1 MQYPFSR
8 KFYKSLARHII
19 SSGFKSLND
28 LGMYCPD
35 NPKINYIVEK
45 EDWSIRWDGK
55 YISTN
60 INNNNADKLIDLST
74 FPANIFNR
82 IVHFGSHFMWLNWE
96 SALNNSNK
104 YVVTYFHGKPEDGKE
119 ARKQIDHFI
128 DSSKSIDYIVTA
140 ATVIEK
146 RLQNWGISKNKI
158 IKIPLGVDTNNF
170 SPIGNQEKAKLK
182 KKFGI
187 PDDCYVI
194 GSFQKDGVGWG
205 DGMEPKLIKG
215 PDVFVKTMER
225 LSKHFNIFVLLTG
238 PARGY
243 VKKELERLNIPYLH
257 KYVSHYPD
265 LNNYYHVLDAY
276 LVASREEGG
285 PKAILESM
293 ASGVPIVS
301 TNVGMAED
309 VILNEVNGYI
319 APVADHIKLSS
330 ILGELFGSNDK
341 RESVSV
347 NGLKTIKKYD
357 WNIIAKQYLDYVYMP
372 LMNDDRVSH
381 VD

>member
-1 MQYPFSR
+1 MQYQLTR
-8 KFYKSLARHII
+8 EFYKSFARHLI

-28 LGMYCPD
+28 FGLYSPD

-45 EDWSIRWDGK
+45 EDWSVRWDGK

-60 INNNNADKLIDLST
+60 INKNSKELIGLST

-82 IVHFGSHFMWLNWE
+82 IVHFGSHYMWLNWE
-96 SALNNSNK
+96 SSLNKSNK
-104 YVVTYFHGKPEDGKE
+104 YVVTYFHGKPEDGKA
-119 ARKQIDHFI
+119 ARKQIEHFI
-128 DSSKSIDYIVTA
+128 DSSKSIDYVVTA

-146 RLQNWGISKNKI
+146 RLQDWGIPKDKI
-158 IKIPLGVDTNNF
+158 IKIPLGVDTENF
-170 SPIGNQEKAKLK
+170 SPIGNEEKIKLRK
-182 KKFGI
+182 KIGI
-187 PDDCYVI
+187 PDNCYVI

-215 PDVFVKTMER
+215 PDIFVKAMER
-225 LSKHFNIFVLLTG
+225 LNKHFNIFVLLTG

-257 KYVSHYPD
+257 KYASHYPD
-265 LNNYYHVLDAY
+265 LNKYYRVLDAY

-309 VILNEVNGYI
+309 VILNSVNGYI
-319 APVADHIKLSS
+319 VPVADHIKLSN
-330 ILGELFGSNDK
+330 ILGELLASHKSRENIRTNAFG
-341 RESVSV
+341 
-347 NGLKTIKKYD
+347 TIKKYD
-357 WNIIAKQYLDYVYMP
+357 WNVVAEQYLDRVYKP
-372 LMNDDRVSH
+372 LINNM
-381 VD
+381 

>member
-1 MQYPFSR
+1 MQYQLTR
-8 KFYKSLARHII
+8 EFYKSFARHLI

-28 LGMYCPD
+28 FGLYSPD

-45 EDWSIRWDGK
+45 EDWSVRWDGK

-60 INNNNADKLIDLST
+60 INKNSKELIGLST

-82 IVHFGSHFMWLNWE
+82 IVHFGSHYMWLNWE
-96 SALNNSNK
+96 SSLNKSNK
-104 YVVTYFHGKPEDGKE
+104 YVVTYFHGKPEDGKA
-119 ARKQIDHFI
+119 ARKQIEHFI
-128 DSSKSIDYIVTA
+128 DSSKSIDYVVTA

-146 RLQNWGISKNKI
+146 RLQDWGIPKDKI
-158 IKIPLGVDTNNF
+158 IKIPLGVDTENF
-170 SPIGNQEKAKLK
+170 SPIGNEEKTKLRK
-182 KKFGI
+182 KLGI

-215 PDVFVKTMER
+215 PDIFVKAMER

-257 KYVSHYPD
+257 KYASHYPD
-265 LNNYYHVLDAY
+265 LNKYYRVLDAY

-309 VILNEVNGYI
+309 VILNRVNGYI
-319 APVADHIKLSS
+319 VPVADHIKLSN
-330 ILGELFGSNDK
+330 ILGELLASHKSRENIRTNAFG
-341 RESVSV
+341 
-347 NGLKTIKKYD
+347 TIKKYD
-357 WNIIAKQYLDYVYMP
+357 WNVVAEQYLDRVYKP
-372 LMNDDRVSH
+372 LINNM
-381 VD
+381 

>member
-1 MQYPFSR
+1 MQYKLTR
-8 KFYKSLARHII
+8 KFYKSFARHLI

-28 LGMYCPD
+28 FGLYSPD
-35 NPKINYIVEK
+35 SPKINYIVEK
-45 EDWSIRWDGK
+45 EDWSVKWDGK

-60 INNNNADKLIDLST
+60 INKNSKELIGLST

-82 IVHFGSHFMWLNWE
+82 IVHFGSHYMWLNWE
-96 SALNNSNK
+96 SSLNKSNK
-104 YVVTYFHGKPEDGKE
+104 YVVTYFHGKPEDGKA
-119 ARKQIDHFI
+119 AREQIERFI
-128 DSSKSIDYIVTA
+128 DSSKSIDYVVTA

-146 RLQNWGISKNKI
+146 RLQNWGIPKDKI
-158 IKIPLGVDTNNF
+158 IKIPLGVDTENF
-170 SPIGNQEKAKLK
+170 SPIGNEEKTELRKKL
-182 KKFGI
+182 GI

-215 PDVFVKTMER
+215 PDIFVKAMER

-257 KYVSHYPD
+257 KYASHYPD
-265 LNNYYHVLDAY
+265 LNKYYRVLDAY

-309 VILNEVNGYI
+309 VILNRVNGYI
-319 APVADHIKLSS
+319 VPVADHIKLSN
-330 ILGELFGSNDK
+330 ILGELLESHKSRENIRTNAFG
-341 RESVSV
+341 
-347 NGLKTIKKYD
+347 TIKKYD
-357 WNIIAKQYLDYVYMP
+357 WNVVAEQYLERVYKP
-372 LMNDDRVSH
+372 LINDM
-381 VD
+381 